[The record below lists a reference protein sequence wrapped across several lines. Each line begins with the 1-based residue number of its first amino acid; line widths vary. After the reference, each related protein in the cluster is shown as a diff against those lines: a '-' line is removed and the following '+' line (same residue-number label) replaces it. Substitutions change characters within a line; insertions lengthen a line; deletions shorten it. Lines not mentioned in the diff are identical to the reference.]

1 MTGYMGKILNV
12 DLTSG
17 TISETDTDA
26 AVMRQYLGGCGLG
39 AKLLFDLTSRETDP
53 LGPENPLIFAT
64 GPLTGTALYNSD
76 RFDLVTKSPLTGIF
90 AEASAGGFWAGRFKK
105 CGYDALVITGA
116 SPSPVYL
123 TITDDHA
130 EIKDAADLW
139 GKETFETDRILRE
152 REGSHA
158 RACVIGPAGEN
169 LVNIACIITDGR
181 HGRALGRCGVG
192 AVMGSKRL
200 KAVVANGTKRVSV
213 ADPET
218 IKAINKRMT
227 VLIKEGMGGMK
238 DAGTGG
244 GLEASEELGNLPIR
258 NWGQGSW
265 KEGAVKT
272 TGMTM
277 TRERLTN
284 TYSCGHCIIS
294 CGRVVEA
301 KGGPY
306 DGEEVAG
313 PEYETLGLMGTN
325 LMNDDLDAVIKANEL
340 CNRYGL
346 DTISA
351 GGVIGFAMEAAELEL
366 ITEEDFAG
374 VPVEWGNNETIVGLL
389 GQIARREGLGAL
401 IGQGVRKAASELG
414 PMAMEIAAEIK
425 GLEPPAHDG
434 RAKFTAAIG
443 MATSAR
449 GACHLSGFAHDFEE
463 GAVLEDLGSPAL
475 TDRFTPVGKAE
486 NVFRMQN
493 LMGVM
498 DSAITCKFPLF
509 GGLTVNPLIAAIN
522 AATGWDMDREE
533 FFRTGERIFTIKR
546 LYNNRLG
553 ITRKDDT
560 LPSRMLKK
568 VRGGGT
574 SHLPPLEE
582 MLAEYYEYR
591 GWDGFGRPAPAKVA
605 ELGLKHYAA
614 LAAESWQRGSGT
626 E

>member
-1 MTGYMGKILNV
+1 MTGYMGKLLRV
-12 DLTSG
+12 DLTKGSI
-17 TISETDTDA
+17 TEELTDE
-26 AVMRQYLGGCGLG
+26 AVMRQYLGGSGLG
-39 AKLLFDLTSRETDP
+39 AKLLFDLTTRDTDP
-53 LGPENPLIFAT
+53 LSPDNALIFAT
-64 GPLTGTALYNSD
+64 GPLTGTALFNSD
-76 RFDLVTKSPLTGIF
+76 RFELVTKSPLTGIF
-90 AEASAGGFWAGRFKK
+90 AEASAGGFWASRFKT
-105 CGYDALVITGA
+105 CGYDALVVTGA

-123 TITDDHA
+123 NITDEGA

-139 GKETFETDRILRE
+139 GQETFETDRILRE
-152 REGSHA
+152 REGKQA

-169 LVNIACIITDGR
+169 LVNIACVITDGK
-181 HGRALGRCGVG
+181 HGRVLGRCGVG

-200 KAVVANGTKRVSV
+200 KAVVAKGTKSVPV
-213 ADPET
+213 ADPEA

-227 VLIKEGMGGMK
+227 VLIKDGMAGMK
-238 DAGTGG
+238 ETGTGG

-265 KEGAVKT
+265 KEGAVRT

-277 TRERLTN
+277 TRERLKKS
-284 TYSCGHCIIS
+284 YSCGRCIIS

-306 DGEEVAG
+306 DGQEVAG

-325 LMNDDLDAVIKANEL
+325 LMNDDLDVVIKANEL

-351 GGVIGFAMEAAELEL
+351 GGVIGFAMEAAELGL
-366 ITEEDFAG
+366 IEAGKFGG
-374 VPVEWGNNETIVGLL
+374 VPVEWGNAETIFGLL

-401 IGQGVRKAASELG
+401 IGQGVRKAAAELG
-414 PMAMEIAAEIK
+414 PMAAEIAAEVK

-463 GAVLEDLGSPAL
+463 GAILDDLGSPAL

-493 LMGVM
+493 LMGLI
-498 DSAITCKFPLF
+498 DSAVTCKFPLF
-509 GGLTVNPLIAAIN
+509 GGLTVNPLISAIN
-522 AATGWDMDREE
+522 AATGWDVDRDE
-533 FFRTGERIFTIKR
+533 FFRTGERIFNIKR

-560 LPSRMLKK
+560 LPLRMLKK

-574 SHLPPLEE
+574 SHLPPLED
-582 MLAEYYEYR
+582 MLHEYYEYR
-591 GWDGFGRPAPAKVA
+591 GWDEFGRPTEAKVA
-605 ELGLKHYAA
+605 ELGLEQYAA
-614 LAAESWQRGSGT
+614 LAAE
-626 E
+626 